1 MSGAELLALLI
12 AAALALYM
20 LYALFFGE
28 KL

>member
-1 MSGAELLALLI
+1 MSGAEVFVLLI

-28 KL
+28 DL